1 MGSEDHSEVLF
12 IGGAAGVGKSTV
24 ALEVSHLLEQAEVR
38 HAVIE
43 GDNLDLA
50 YPAPW
55 RSGLMLAERNLAAMW
70 RNYRDAGYSRLI
82 YTNTVSV
89 LEMKSL
95 EEAMGGNVRGMG
107 VLLTGDDAT
116 RHARLAVREV
126 GSGLEIHIERSNRA
140 ARELASKAGSG
151 IRRVRTDG
159 RSVTELAREL
169 VEFTGWCSGHRPPE
183 EADAARR

>member
-1 MGSEDHSEVLF
+1 
-12 IGGAAGVGKSTV
+12 
-24 ALEVSHLLEQAEVR
+24 

-89 LEMKSL
+89 LEMEQL
-95 EEAMGGNVRGMG
+95 EEAMGGDVRGVG
-107 VLLTGDDAT
+107 VLLTGDDET

-126 GSGLEIHIERSNRA
+126 GSGLELHIERSNRA
-140 ARELASKAGSG
+140 ARVGGEGRQRHPSREN
-151 IRRVRTDG
+151 RRSLRH
-159 RSVTELAREL
+159 RARERAHRAHRL
-169 VEFTGWCSGHRPPE
+169 VQRSPTARGGGRCPPVALIDHPRAE
-183 EADAARR
+183 RSR